1 MCVDV
6 RDSLNVSM
14 IKVKE
19 LSKKFDDIYAVKE
32 LSFEIGTGNVVGLL
46 GPNGAGK
53 TTTMRLLTGYL
64 LPDSGEVSVNDI
76 SVITHREEAQ
86 KQIGYMPETNPLYGD
101 MLVSEALDFS
111 ADLKN
116 IPQSK
121 RRDAF
126 DFVVDSVHLDEV
138 FYKPIKEL
146 SKGYKQRT
154 GLAMALLHRPN
165 ILILDEPTEGLDP
178 NQRTDIRA
186 LMRDLAKERTV
197 IMSTHVMQEA
207 QAVCDYLYI
216 ISKGSLVAQG
226 TTKELSQTADKRHVF
241 DIEVEGEDI
250 QKLLKKIPG
259 VEHVEVVKQEG
270 KKNIITVTVSSDTSF
285 PPALSKLAGSHNW
298 TIWKCAEREEKL
310 EDVFYKL
317 TTIA

>member
-1 MCVDV
+1 
-6 RDSLNVSM
+6 M

-19 LSKKFDDIYAVKE
+19 LSKKFNDVYAVKD
-32 LSFEIGTGNVVGLL
+32 LSFEMEKGNVVGLL

-53 TTTMRLLTGYL
+53 TTSMRLMTGYL
-64 LPDSGEVSVNDI
+64 LPDSGEVTIDDV
-76 SVITHREEAQ
+76 SVITHPQEAQ
-86 KQIGYMPETNPLYGD
+86 KHIGYMPETNPLYGD

-116 IPQSK
+116 LPKSK
-121 RRDAF
+121 RRDAY

-165 ILILDEPTEGLDP
+165 VLILDEPTEGLDP
-178 NQRTDIRA
+178 NQRADIRA
-186 LMRDLAKERTV
+186 LIRDLAKDRTV

-226 TTKELSQTADKRHVF
+226 TTKELSQNADKTQVF
-241 DIEVEGEDI
+241 DIEVEGDDVE
-250 QKLLKKIPG
+250 KLLKKIAG
-259 VEHVEVVKQEG
+259 VEKVEVTKKEG
-270 KKNIITVTVSSDTSF
+270 KKSTVAVTISSSTLF
-285 PPALSKLAGSHNW
+285 PPELSKLAGIHAW
-298 TIWKCAEREEKL
+298 TIWKCAEREVKL

-317 TTIA
+317 TTTA

>member
-1 MCVDV
+1 
-6 RDSLNVSM
+6 M
-14 IKVKE
+14 IKVQE
-19 LSKKFDDIYAVKE
+19 LSKKFNEIYAVRD
-32 LSFEIGTGNVVGLL
+32 LSFEIEKGNVVGLL

-53 TTTMRLLTGYL
+53 TTTMRLMTGFL
-64 LPDSGEVSVNDI
+64 MPDGGEVVIDDV
-76 SVITHREEAQ
+76 SVITHPQEAQ
-86 KQIGYMPETNPLYGD
+86 RQIGYMPESNPLYVD

-111 ADLKN
+111 ADLKD
-116 IPQSK
+116 IPKSK

-126 DFVVDSVHLDEV
+126 DFVVSSVHLDEV

-165 ILILDEPTEGLDP
+165 TLILDEPTEGLDP
-178 NQRTDIRA
+178 NQRTDIRS
-186 LMRDLAKERTV
+186 LIRDLAKDRTV

-207 QAVCDYLYI
+207 QAVCDYLFI

-226 TTKELSQTADKRHVF
+226 TTKELSQSADKKQLF
-241 DIEVEGEDI
+241 DIEVEGSKVE
-250 QKLLKKIPG
+250 KLLTKIKG
-259 VEHVEVVKQEG
+259 VEKVETKKKEG
-270 KKNIITVTVSSDTSF
+270 NKLIATVTVLEGTSF
-285 PPALSKLAGSHNW
+285 PPELSKLAGSNGW

-317 TTIA
+317 TKTA

>member
-1 MCVDV
+1 
-6 RDSLNVSM
+6 M
-14 IKVKE
+14 IKVQE
-19 LSKKFDDIYAVKE
+19 LSKKFNDVFAVKD
-32 LSFEIGTGNVVGLL
+32 LSFEIEKGKVVGLL

-53 TTTMRLLTGYL
+53 TTTMRLMTGYF
-64 LPDSGEVSVNDI
+64 LPDSGDVIIDDV
-76 SVITHREEAQ
+76 SVITHPQEAQ
-86 KQIGYMPETNPLYGD
+86 KQIGYMPEANPLYGD

-116 IPQSK
+116 IPMSK

-126 DFVVDSVHLDEV
+126 DFVVNSVHLDEV

-165 ILILDEPTEGLDP
+165 TLILDEPTEGLDP
-178 NQRTDIRA
+178 NQRTDIRT
-186 LMRDLAKERTV
+186 LIRDLAKERTV

-216 ISKGSLVAQG
+216 ISKGALAAHG
-226 TTKELSQTADKRHVF
+226 TTKELSQSADKKQVF
-241 DIEVEGEDI
+241 DIEVEG
-250 QKLLKKIPG
+250 QKVEQLLKKIAG
-259 VEHVEVVKQEG
+259 IEKVVVVKKQGNKIEA
-270 KKNIITVTVSSDTSF
+270 TVIMQTGTAF
-285 PPALSKLAGSHNW
+285 PPELSKLAGSQGW

-317 TTIA
+317 TNVA